1 MDPKLLIKNRT
12 SFQEIDEFIFS
23 SSDSRIDKFS
33 LIDHQVADFEDI
45 FEISVL
51 TDLKKFIGRAEV
63 TPFLKFVISDFRS
76 KVLDRNF
83 NN

>member
-1 MDPKLLIKNRT
+1 MNI
-12 SFQEIDEFIFS
+12 QEIDEFIFS

-51 TDLKKFIGRAEV
+51 TDLKKFIGKVEV
-63 TPFLKFVISDFRS
+63 TPFL
-76 KVLDRNF
+76 
-83 NN
+83 